1 MRLNTRALLNW
12 TRMPYKIKENLM
24 LASTRVHPLM
34 SIAKERTVNGFAT
47 WKELPYIEVGQEK
60 TFEDVLPIYT
70 YRDYKP
76 KPFIYYVRETERG
89 MMAADSE
96 LTKQLSSH
104 TLLKNSIKFK

>member
-1 MRLNTRALLNW
+1 
-12 TRMPYKIKENLM
+12 M

-76 KPFIYYVRETERG
+76 KPFIVYTRHEVETNDLIGGLRSG
-89 MMAADSE
+89 FG
-96 LTKQLSSH
+96 LTF
-104 TLLKNSIKFK
+104 LLA